1 MIGRESRSMY
11 QDKKNSF
18 FKLQQD
24 AFGYMAWGE
33 TMELMAMGK
42 KMLSIYDYIDKH
54 TQPNAMSCNMRGNA
68 TKQCYISI
76 LCYKCIRYNHNS
88 ILERNDGN
96 RCLD

>member
-1 MIGRESRSMY
+1 MKVSLQWHIVHGALIGRESRSMY

-42 KMLSIYDYIDKH
+42 KMLSIYDHIDKH
-54 TQPNAMSCNMRGNA
+54 TQPNVMTC
-68 TKQCYISI
+68 
-76 LCYKCIRYNHNS
+76 NHNT
-88 ILERNDGN
+88 IQ
-96 RCLD
+96 